1 MKKNW
6 VYGAFQNGNMSE
18 LLDYSQSDDDKK
30 LQKIIQSTHERKN
43 NWINNTI
50 EIESHQKIADEI
62 DNILNSNPTQKLNDL
77 KSKKL

>member
-50 EIESHQKIADEI
+50 EIEYHKKIADEI